1 MIRFLRTVFFD
12 DIALK
17 LFSLGLAVLT
27 WVTVWLA
34 IQKEVSPTTAL
45 AALKEKTFVNLPVS
59 VLSSAGDVH
68 TFRVDPKE
76 VQVTVQG
83 DGRVL
88 STVRS
93 KDIRVLVDL
102 TGIDPIGGMFK
113 KIEVSTPPGVTHV
126 RVIPEQVLVISP
138 PRP

>member
-45 AALKEKTFVNLPVS
+45 SALKEKTFVNLPVS

-68 TFRVDPKE
+68 SFRVDPKE

-83 DGRVL
+83 DSRVL
-88 STVRS
+88 ATVRTR
-93 KDIRVLVDL
+93 DIRVLVDL
-102 TGIDPIGGMFK
+102 TGIDPFGGMRR

-126 RVIPEQVLVISP
+126 RVIPEDVLVISP
-138 PRP
+138 TRP